1 MNTKTR
7 FIEAVEMLNCII
19 VTIVMLGAF
28 RIVLGGVGENYQ
40 MIFGSVPMTD
50 AAIDQILRSLEIA
63 VPMVICGWAFYA
75 VVMIWCR
82 AQEKL
87 EEERV

>member
-1 MNTKTR
+1 MNTKTK
-7 FIEAVEMLNCII
+7 FIEAVEMLNSII
-19 VTIVMLGAF
+19 VTFVMLGAL
-28 RIVLGGVGENYQ
+28 RIVIGGIGENYP

-63 VPMVICGWAFYA
+63 VPMMICGWAFYT
-75 VVMIWCR
+75 VIRIWCK

-87 EEERV
+87 EEERS

>member
-7 FIEAVEMLNCII
+7 FIETVEMLNSVI
-19 VTIVMLGAF
+19 VTFVMLGAF
-28 RIVLGGVGENYQ
+28 RIILGGIGENYQ

-50 AAIDQILRSLEIA
+50 AAIDRILRSLEIA

-75 VVMIWCR
+75 VIRIWCR
-82 AQEKL
+82 TQEKL